1 MSAADSAMRPL
12 PAEARYPGDPTQIGF
27 AWVPDDR
34 RLESASRVLENLAK
48 SADGLGAKN
57 GKVLRV
63 TLTLVRLA
71 PGLPVNLF
79 GFHLANVGDD
89 GTVTLEVDDQ
99 SDVLYAF
106 VANQPVAV
114 IRETAAR
121 ALLNLVSRQGAVQQV
136 MEDKQSIDALPASV
150 AASDAGNADLAWD
163 TPPETSTTLSVL
175 AERAIEQD
183 LRLQVAFRVDPF
195 PDASSL
201 NRRLSALR
209 HLYNTEDRVRDA
221 VDRTVSTMGARSP
234 SLRGGR
240 EDMRLLLRRQG
251 TLQGMR
257 QFTNQTVR
265 DALVC
270 GNGYLQLGVRGLDH
284 WMRCLRPEMARVDTD
299 GHVEEMTREE
309 TVKFDKNQVVHLRGV
324 EQVTSP
330 YGISI
335 LEPLLDIPT
344 RRKIAAE
351 TLALQDAIPHG
362 ATQETRMRAE
372 ALAQV
377 AKQME
382 TEIEARLEQLLAFFP
397 TALDAASGDLYFPG
411 QEKLK

>member
-1 MSAADSAMRPL
+1 
-12 PAEARYPGDPTQIGF
+12 
-27 AWVPDDR
+27 VPDDR
-34 RLESASRVLENLAK
+34 RIESASRALENLAET
-48 SADGLGAKN
+48 ADGLGAKG
-57 GKVLRV
+57 GKLLSV

-89 GTVTLEVDDQ
+89 GTVTLEVDEQ
-99 SDVLYAF
+99 QDVLYAF

-114 IRETAAR
+114 ISETAAR
-121 ALLNLVSRQGAVQQV
+121 ALLNLVSRQGAVRQV
-136 MEDKQSIDALPASV
+136 MEDKQALDELPASV

-163 TPPETSTTLSVL
+163 TPPEASTTLSVL
-175 AERAIEQD
+175 AERAVEQD
-183 LRLQVAFRVDPF
+183 LKLRVAFRADPF

-221 VDRTVSTMGARSP
+221 VDRTVSTMGSRSP

-251 TLQGMR
+251 TLQGLR

-299 GHVEEMTREE
+299 GHITEMTREE
-309 TVKFDKNQVVHLRGV
+309 TIRFDKDEVVHLRGV

-335 LEPLLDIPT
+335 LEPLLDIPA
-344 RRKIAAE
+344 RREIAAQ
-351 TLALQDAIPHG
+351 TLALQSAIPHG
-362 ATQETRMRAE
+362 ATVETQMRAE

-382 TEIEARLEQLLAFFP
+382 KEIEARLEQLLAFFP
-397 TALDAASGDLYFPG
+397 AALDVASGDLYFPG
-411 QEKLK
+411 QERLK

>member
-1 MSAADSAMRPL
+1 MSAADSSTRPL
-12 PAEARYPGDPTQIGF
+12 PAEARYPGDPAQIGF

-34 RLESASRVLENLAK
+34 RIESASRALENLAET
-48 SADGLGAKN
+48 ADGLGAKG
-57 GKVLRV
+57 GKLLSV

-79 GFHLANVGDD
+79 GFHLANVKDD
-89 GTVTLEVDDQ
+89 GTVALEVDEQ
-99 SDVLYAF
+99 QDVLYAF

-114 IRETAAR
+114 ISETAAR
-121 ALLNLVSRQGAVQQV
+121 ALLNLVSRQGAVRQV
-136 MEDKQSIDALPASV
+136 MEDKQALDELPASV

-163 TPPETSTTLSVL
+163 TPPEASTTLAVL
-175 AERAIEQD
+175 AERAVEQD
-183 LRLQVAFRVDPF
+183 LKLQVAFRADPF

-221 VDRTVSTMGARSP
+221 VDRTVSTMGSRSP

-251 TLQGMR
+251 TLQGLR

-284 WMRCLRPEMARVDTD
+284 WMRCLRSEMARVETD
-299 GHVEEMTREE
+299 GHIVEITREK
-309 TVKFDKNQVVHLRGV
+309 TVTFDKDEVVHLRGV

-351 TLALQDAIPHG
+351 TLALQDAIPLG
-362 ATQETRMRAE
+362 ATEATRMRAE

-382 TEIEARLEQLLAFFP
+382 KEIEARLEQLLAFFP
-397 TALDAASGDLYFPG
+397 AALDVASGDLYFTG
-411 QEKLK
+411 QERLK